1 LHCSELTLCSDRLA
15 AALMERG
22 FQVLIDR
29 QNLSNSPTSR
39 ARQYASTCAMP
50 DLTDHV
56 RLMAMGEITAI
67 ALRSQRIGCFLIQPG
82 QIGNMGEVG
91 WAT

>member
-1 LHCSELTLCSDRLA
+1 
-15 AALMERG
+15 
-22 FQVLIDR
+22 
-29 QNLSNSPTSR
+29 
-39 ARQYASTCAMP
+39 MP

-82 QIGNMGEVG
+82 QISNMGEVG

>member
-1 LHCSELTLCSDRLA
+1 
-15 AALMERG
+15 
-22 FQVLIDR
+22 
-29 QNLSNSPTSR
+29 
-39 ARQYASTCAMP
+39 MP